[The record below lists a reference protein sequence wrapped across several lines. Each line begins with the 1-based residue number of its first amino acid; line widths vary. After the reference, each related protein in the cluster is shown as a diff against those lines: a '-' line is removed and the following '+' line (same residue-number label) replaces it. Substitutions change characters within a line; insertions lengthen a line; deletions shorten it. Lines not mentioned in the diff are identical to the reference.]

1 LLKSNGV
8 GWYLVNLKLVGLLC
22 LVVFEILTA
31 LVMSFALQLRVFF
44 GSRRSGVAA
53 ETGEPEG
60 STNSS
65 LGRQVAARCSGFFR
79 NWR

>member
-8 GWYLVNLKLVGLLC
+8 GWYHVNLKFVGLLC
-22 LVVFEILTA
+22 LDVCEILTA
-31 LVMSFALQLRVFF
+31 LVMSFALQFRVFF

-53 ETGEPEG
+53 ETGDPEG

-65 LGRQVAARCSGFFR
+65 LGRQVAARWSGLFR